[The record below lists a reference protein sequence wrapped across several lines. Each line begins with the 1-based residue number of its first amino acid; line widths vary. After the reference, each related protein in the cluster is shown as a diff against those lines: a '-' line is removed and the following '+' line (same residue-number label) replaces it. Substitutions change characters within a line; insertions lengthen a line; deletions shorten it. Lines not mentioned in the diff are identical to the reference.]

1 MFFALFRLPFPLP
14 LARLFTSRLILSKP
28 PSNHSLAFALLH
40 FPHRRIFPLTLHLG
54 RRFPESIPPTD
65 RDNPEMRPQD
75 SRNEL
80 SGGGGSVC
88 LQRLETDS
96 QEIQQILCS
105 IPHSVPSSTR
115 LSREAAGKYCAK
127 EVATE
132 KKDKGE
138 EAGKDKKRVLE
149 FKAPVH
155 SRLPSPRTHPP
166 QSKQHSCGRA
176 SSLLLR
182 TNYPKRSS
190 LIRVKNWL
198 ATRPAPQNKHQWSAI
213 WPRSKGWDFF
223 LSDTYGLRNC
233 LGDCEALG
241 KHKASSS
248 PLPRLAHT
256 PFDRYRV
263 WWLPVSPEVSQP
275 ILRNILEIDRIP
287 LSHTL
292 SVLLVKHSF
301 LFF

>member
-80 SGGGGSVC
+80 SGGGGSMC
-88 LQRLETDS
+88 LQRFETDS
-96 QEIQQILCS
+96 QEIQQIL
-105 IPHSVPSSTR
+105 
-115 LSREAAGKYCAK
+115 EAAGKYCAK

-198 ATRPAPQNKHQWSAI
+198 ATRPAPQNSV
-213 WPRSKGWDFF
+213 R
-223 LSDTYGLRNC
+223 C
-233 LGDCEALG
+233 LPFHLLG
-241 KHKASSS
+241 TIFS
-248 PLPRLAHT
+248 P
-256 PFDRYRV
+256 
-263 WWLPVSPEVSQP
+263 W
-275 ILRNILEIDRIP
+275 
-287 LSHTL
+287 
-292 SVLLVKHSF
+292 
-301 LFF
+301 